1 MIGIDDKANITIVLG
16 DGDVGTG
23 SGVFT
28 DENVPFLK
36 FTSLDK
42 PLNIGETSDDN
53 DKDEATITI
62 AIKNLESLAVLERQV
77 GFVRTYL
84 EKDAE
89 KLHDMGYRGPM
100 P

>member
-28 DENVPFLK
+28 DEQVPFLK

-42 PLNIGETSDDN
+42 PLKIGEKSDDN
-53 DKDEATITI
+53 DKDEAAIHI
-62 AIKNLESLAVLERQV
+62 AIKNIESLAVLENQLK
-77 GFVRTYL
+77 FVRTYL
-84 EKDAE
+84 EKDYE
-89 KLHDMGYRGPM
+89 KLYDMGYKGPM